1 MNRRKFLTLSV
12 ATALTL
18 PIVSWATD
26 YRAEKPAVWT
36 AKSVKDGVK
45 ALYGDVKLIKSNK
58 VTLKMPKVSST
69 GGAVPIGISTD
80 IDAKSVALF
89 QNCNPESAVAVWS
102 VPENGIVD
110 YKAKLKIKTLENGN
124 PSTVVVVVEGRDGN
138 YYSTHATITV
148 AGGCEG

>member
-18 PIVSWATD
+18 PIASWATD
-26 YRAEKPAVWT
+26 YRSEKPAAWT
-36 AKSVKDGVK
+36 AKSVKDAVK
-45 ALYGDVKLIKSNK
+45 ALYGDVKLTKSNK
-58 VTLKMPKVSST
+58 VTLKMPKVSSN
-69 GGAVPIGISTD
+69 GGAVPVGISTD

-89 QNCNPESAVAVWS
+89 QNCNPESVVAVWS

-110 YKAKLKIKTLENGN
+110 YKVKLKIKTLKSG

>member
-18 PIVSWATD
+18 PMASWAID

-36 AKSVKDGVK
+36 AKSVKDAVN
-45 ALYGDVKLIKSNK
+45 ALYGDIELKKSNK
-58 VTLKMPKVSST
+58 VTLKMPKVSSN

-89 QNCNPESAVAVWS
+89 QDCNPESAVAVWS
-102 VPENGIVD
+102 VPKNGIVD
-110 YKAKLKIKTLENGN
+110 YKTKLKIKTLENGN
-124 PSTVVVVVEGRDGN
+124 PSTVFVVVEGRDGN